1 MPVSDRSAP
10 TTGRGIGAV
19 LGEEFSL
26 QEAVGGVRG
35 LAESVIPGLVFV
47 VVFLASRALAP
58 ALVTSLAVAVVAV
71 LLRLAQRTPVA
82 QSLSGI
88 VGIAISTIWAW
99 RSGQAQNFYA
109 LSLWTNGAYLAACVV
124 SVALRWPLVGIV
136 VGLVRDQSTAWRTD
150 RALVR
155 VFQWATWLWAAMFA
169 IRLAVKL
176 PLYFRAD
183 VGWLAAAHLAL
194 GIPLWA
200 LTLWLTWLLVRNA
213 GVVPAVPSPPPR
225 P

>member
-35 LAESVIPGLVFV
+35 LAESVIPGLIFV

-124 SVALRWPLVGIV
+124 SVALRWPLVGIA
-136 VGLVRDQSTAWRTD
+136 VGLVRDQSTLWRAD

-155 VFQWATWLWAAMFA
+155 LFQWATWLWAAMFA
-169 IRLAVKL
+169 LRLAVKL

-183 VGWLAAAHLAL
+183 VGWLGATHLAL
-194 GIPLWA
+194 GVPLWA

-213 GVVPAVPSPPPR
+213 RAAPAVPRLPQLP
-225 P
+225 

>member
-35 LAESVIPGLVFV
+35 LAESVIPGLIFV

>member
-35 LAESVIPGLVFV
+35 LAESVVPGLVFV
-47 VVFLASRALAP
+47 IVFLASS
-58 ALVTSLAVAVVAV
+58 SLAGALISSVAVALGAVA
-71 LLRLAQRTPVA
+71 LRLAQRGQPT

-88 VGIAISTIWAW
+88 VGIAISAVWAW
-99 RSGQAQNFYA
+99 RSGQAENFYA
-109 LSLWTNGAYLAACVV
+109 WSLWTNGAYLLACVV
-124 SVALRWPLVGIV
+124 SIGVRWPLVGIA
-136 VGLVRDQSTAWRTD
+136 VGLVRDQSTLWRAN

-155 VFQWATWLWAAMFA
+155 LFQWATWLWAAMFA
-169 IRLAVKL
+169 LRLAVKL

-183 VGWLAAAHLAL
+183 VGWLGATHLAL
-194 GIPLWA
+194 GVPLWA

-213 GVVPAVPSPPPR
+213 RAAPAVPRLPQLP
-225 P
+225 

>member
-35 LAESVIPGLVFV
+35 LAESVIQGLIFV

-88 VGIAISTIWAW
+88 VGIAISTILAW

-124 SVALRWPLVGIV
+124 SVALRWPLVGIA
-136 VGLVRDQSTAWRTD
+136 VGLVRDQSTLWRAD

-155 VFQWATWLWAAMFA
+155 LFQWATWLWAAMFA
-169 IRLAVKL
+169 LRLAVKL

-183 VGWLAAAHLAL
+183 VGWLGATHLAL
-194 GIPLWA
+194 GVPLWA

-213 GVVPAVPSPPPR
+213 RAAPAVPRLPQLP
-225 P
+225 